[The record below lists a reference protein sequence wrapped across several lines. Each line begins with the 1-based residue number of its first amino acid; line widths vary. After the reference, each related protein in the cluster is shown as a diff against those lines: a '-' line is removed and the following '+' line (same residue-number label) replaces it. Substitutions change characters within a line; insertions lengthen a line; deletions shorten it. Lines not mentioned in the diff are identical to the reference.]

1 MNGQQSTQHRVVAI
15 AVVAAVLGFLI
26 FGSSCSLI
34 MSSNWNP
41 RGDWELPLCNG
52 YYIFRT
58 SSRDICV
65 VHERD
70 NYKDSFEDIIDSYI
84 TCFRYNSRYIAV
96 RRLVVADRALL
107 DDIQSVDTEAADY
120 YLIDAETDTIYGPF
134 AEKEDF
140 ERACKEQNVGDL
152 GEWIPTYYLCQAPFQ
167 GYAHQDRCLSSH
179 PVEKQACCRPWYCRA
194 KESSRLSDGV
204 ARRTPRLSSLFPCG

>member
-1 MNGQQSTQHRVVAI
+1 MNGQQTTQHRVVAI

-58 SSRDICV
+58 SSRNICV

-70 NYKDSFEDIIDSYI
+70 NYKDLFENVIDAYI
-84 TCFRYNSRYIAV
+84 TCFQYNSRYIAV

-134 AEKEDF
+134 TEKEDF
-140 ERACKEQNVGDL
+140 ERTCEEQNVVDL
-152 GEWIPTYYLCQAPFQ
+152 GESISTVPAPEGAEF
-167 GYAHQDRCLSSH
+167 
-179 PVEKQACCRPWYCRA
+179 
-194 KESSRLSDGV
+194 
-204 ARRTPRLSSLFPCG
+204 

>member
-1 MNGQQSTQHRVVAI
+1 MNGQQTTQHRVVAI
-15 AVVAAVLGFLI
+15 AVAAAVLGFLI

-134 AEKEDF
+134 TEKEDF
-140 ERACKEQNVGDL
+140 ERTCEEQNVGDL
-152 GEWIPTYYLCQAPFQ
+152 GEWIPTVPAPEGAEF
-167 GYAHQDRCLSSH
+167 
-179 PVEKQACCRPWYCRA
+179 
-194 KESSRLSDGV
+194 
-204 ARRTPRLSSLFPCG
+204 

>member
-1 MNGQQSTQHRVVAI
+1 MNGQQTTQHRVVAI
-15 AVVAAVLGFLI
+15 VAVAAVLGFLI

-58 SSRDICV
+58 SSRNICV

-70 NYKDSFEDIIDSYI
+70 NYKDLFENVIDDYI
-84 TCFRYNSRYIAV
+84 TCFQYNSRYIAV

-140 ERACKEQNVGDL
+140 ERTCEEQNVGDL
-152 GEWIPTYYLCQAPFQ
+152 GEWIPTVPAPEGAEF
-167 GYAHQDRCLSSH
+167 
-179 PVEKQACCRPWYCRA
+179 
-194 KESSRLSDGV
+194 
-204 ARRTPRLSSLFPCG
+204 

>member
-1 MNGQQSTQHRVVAI
+1 MNGQQTTQHRVVAI
-15 AVVAAVLGFLI
+15 VAVAAVLGLLI

-84 TCFRYNSRYIAV
+84 TCFLYNSRYIAV

-120 YLIDAETDTIYGPF
+120 YLIDAETDTIYRRSGRMDPNCPGPRRRGVLETGRYGPARDETF
-134 AEKEDF
+134 AFSRFRITYRKEVPF
-140 ERACKEQNVGDL
+140 CAEQ
-152 GEWIPTYYLCQAPFQ
+152 
-167 GYAHQDRCLSSH
+167 SSF
-179 PVEKQACCRPWYCRA
+179 
-194 KESSRLSDGV
+194 SR
-204 ARRTPRLSSLFPCG
+204 

>member
-1 MNGQQSTQHRVVAI
+1 MNGQQTTQHRVVAI
-15 AVVAAVLGFLI
+15 VAVAAVLGLLI

-107 DDIQSVDTEAADY
+107 DDIQSVD
-120 YLIDAETDTIYGPF
+120 AETDTIYGPF

-140 ERACKEQNVGDL
+140 ERTCEEQNVGDL
-152 GEWIPTYYLCQAPFQ
+152 GEWIPTVPAPEGAEF
-167 GYAHQDRCLSSH
+167 
-179 PVEKQACCRPWYCRA
+179 
-194 KESSRLSDGV
+194 
-204 ARRTPRLSSLFPCG
+204 

>member
-1 MNGQQSTQHRVVAI
+1 MTNPAKMGVGTDYEWTANYTTSRGCHCSGGRSPR
-15 AVVAAVLGFLI
+15 I
-26 FGSSCSLI
+26 FDFWL

-70 NYKDSFEDIIDSYI
+70 NYKDLFENVIDAYI
-84 TCFRYNSRYIAV
+84 TCFQYNSRYIAV

-152 GEWIPTYYLCQAPFQ
+152 GEWIPTVPAPEGAEF
-167 GYAHQDRCLSSH
+167 
-179 PVEKQACCRPWYCRA
+179 
-194 KESSRLSDGV
+194 
-204 ARRTPRLSSLFPCG
+204 